1 MYVNEG
7 VTGAA
12 RGTVLRIRAGS
23 RRLFTKHISD
33 LHIRITV
40 RVRIGDVYRMIRR
53 SIDEQRKGKRK
64 KERER
69 EIWSKHTAHRIIRD
83 ESLAKFERDRTRRGR
98 RRGPRSYF
106 PSD

>member
-12 RGTVLRIRAGS
+12 RGAVLRIAAGS
-23 RRLFTKHISD
+23 RRVFTKHISD

-40 RVRIGDVYRMIRR
+40 RVRIGNVYRMIRR

-69 EIWSKHTAHRIIRD
+69 ERERYGASTRHTA
-83 ESLAKFERDRTRRGR
+83 
-98 RRGPRSYF
+98 
-106 PSD
+106 